1 MKLFGISLQSP
12 SNRDLLVASA
22 LAVILWM
29 LLSWLVPSV
38 TDQGNVRYL
47 VSLMLGSWASAFGIN
62 IRHGLKHFLV
72 LVGLCL
78 VGIILYDLIIALLRS
93 TFVLH

>member
-1 MKLFGISLQSP
+1 MKLFGIPLKSP
-12 SNRDLLVASA
+12 SNQDLLMASA
-22 LAVILWM
+22 LAVILWI
-29 LLSWLVPSV
+29 LLTWLVPSV

>member
-1 MKLFGISLQSP
+1 MKLFGIPLQSP

-72 LVGLCL
+72 LVGR
-78 VGIILYDLIIALLRS
+78 IILYDLIIALLRS